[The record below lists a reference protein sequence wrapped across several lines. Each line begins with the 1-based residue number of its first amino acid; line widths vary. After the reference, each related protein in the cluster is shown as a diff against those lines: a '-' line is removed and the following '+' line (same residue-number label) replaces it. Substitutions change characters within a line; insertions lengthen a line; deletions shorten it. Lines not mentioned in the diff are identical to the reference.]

1 MFGCA
6 KTDPVWPT
14 YSNGKGR
21 RCRGLCQVWLRTF
34 STFIHNPTLWCNWM
48 NDRSLANQI
57 SNSSFLWEEL
67 TRRKKVSQ
75 EGVDSQS
82 RHRQGILADAHC
94 LLQGSSWSQTWW
106 SNQVSLEDTRE
117 SFCLFNP
124 RASTPGWPICVSFPG
139 ASSLSWLSHQVFPLQ
154 EERRDSEDTSLLRK
168 YTAWEHMPSGPS
180 DSVVWF
186 PFRCP
191 LLLHTAHVLE
201 ERLPSHSIPRMGHE
215 RLQANSRPPPPII
228 MTASGMDT
236 WPN

>member
-21 RCRGLCQVWLRTF
+21 RCRGLCQVWLLTF

-124 RASTPGWPICVSFPG
+124 RLAYLCFLSWGLIPVLTEPPSLSPPRGEKGQRGHFSSEEIHCLG
-139 ASSLSWLSHQVFPLQ
+139 AHAIWSLWLSSLI
-154 EERRDSEDTSLLRK
+154 
-168 YTAWEHMPSGPS
+168 
-180 DSVVWF
+180 
-186 PFRCP
+186 
-191 LLLHTAHVLE
+191 
-201 ERLPSHSIPRMGHE
+201 SI
-215 RLQANSRPPPPII
+215 
-228 MTASGMDT
+228 
-236 WPN
+236 